1 MKKLI
6 VAVLA
11 LGLASVTQAQQWPTK
26 AVRFIN
32 PFPAGGGTDTFARP
46 LAAVLTKNLGH
57 QFIVE
62 NQGGAGGTIGAA
74 NAARST
80 PDGYTFLIGAV
91 HHTIAPGVYA
101 KLSYDI
107 EKDLV
112 PITLLAV
119 MPNVLVLNQAT
130 NFKTVKELEAY
141 AKANP
146 GKLNYG
152 TPGSGTSQHLA
163 AELFK
168 MNTNTFMV
176 HIPYRGLGPAMQDFL
191 AGNFEVLFDGMGA
204 SAAQIRARQDP
215 RHRPDGGAAPSAVPG
230 HPDHGRTGLSRHG
243 SVDLVCDVGRE
254 RHAATDPRQDVP
266 GDGEGVSG
274 SRSSRRH
281 GKTRPPISAA
291 RSPKS
296 SRSSCTPRSN
306 AGAASP
312 RLRASRSTTEWVN
325 RNPSPPRPGTWF
337 AC

>member
-46 LAAVLTKNLGH
+46 LSAVLTKNLGY

-101 KLSYDI
+101 KLPYDI

-130 NFKTVKELEAY
+130 KFKTVKELEIY

-204 SAAQIRARQDP
+204 SAAQIRAGRIRGIGLMAAQRHPQFPDIPTMAEQGYPGMEVSTWYAMWGVRGTPQPILDKMYQETVKAFQDP
-215 RHRPDGGAAPSAVPG
+215 IIKTAWQNAAADFGGQKPEEFAKFVHSEIERWSRVAKAAGVK
-230 HPDHGRTGLSRHG
+230 
-243 SVDLVCDVGRE
+243 VD
-254 RHAATDPRQDVP
+254 
-266 GDGEGVSG
+266 
-274 SRSSRRH
+274 
-281 GKTRPPISAA
+281 
-291 RSPKS
+291 
-296 SRSSCTPRSN
+296 N
-306 AGAASP
+306 
-312 RLRASRSTTEWVN
+312 
-325 RNPSPPRPGTWF
+325 
-337 AC
+337 

>member
-1 MKKLI
+1 MKRLL
-6 VAVLA
+6 VAILA
-11 LGLASVTQAQQWPTK
+11 LGFAAAASAQAWPTK

-101 KLSYDI
+101 KLPYDI

-112 PITLLAV
+112 PITLLAL
-119 MPNVLVLNQAT
+119 MPNVLVLNQT
-130 NFKTVKELEAY
+130 TTFKTVKELETY

-152 TPGSGTSQHLA
+152 SPGSGTSQHLA

-168 MNTNTFMV
+168 LNTGTFLV

-191 AGNFEVLFDGMGA
+191 GGNFDVLFDGMGA
-204 SAAQIRARQDP
+204 SAAQIRAGRIRGIGLMAPKRHPQFPDIPTMAEQGYPGMEVSTWYAMWGVRGTPQPILDRIYQETVKAMQDP
-215 RHRPDGGAAPSAVPG
+215 VIKTAWQNAAADMGGQKPEEFARFVHSEIERWSRVAKAAGVK
-230 HPDHGRTGLSRHG
+230 
-243 SVDLVCDVGRE
+243 VD
-254 RHAATDPRQDVP
+254 
-266 GDGEGVSG
+266 
-274 SRSSRRH
+274 
-281 GKTRPPISAA
+281 
-291 RSPKS
+291 
-296 SRSSCTPRSN
+296 N
-306 AGAASP
+306 
-312 RLRASRSTTEWVN
+312 
-325 RNPSPPRPGTWF
+325 
-337 AC
+337 

>member
-11 LGLASVTQAQQWPTK
+11 LGIASVTQAQQWPTK

-46 LAAVLTKNLGH
+46 LSAVLTRNLGH

-74 NAARST
+74 NAARAT

-101 KLSYDI
+101 KLPYDI

-119 MPNVLVLNQAT
+119 MPNVLVLNQTT
-130 NFKTVKELEAY
+130 NFKTVKELETY

-168 MNTNTFMV
+168 MNTHTFMV

-191 AGNFEVLFDGMGA
+191 AGNFDVLFDGMGA
-204 SAAQIRARQDP
+204 SAAQIRAGRIRGIGLMAAQRHPQFPDIPTMAEQGYPGMEVSTWYAMWGVRGTPQPILDRMYQETVKAMQDP
-215 RHRPDGGAAPSAVPG
+215 IVKTAWQNAAADPGGQKPEEFAKFVHSEIERWSRVAKAAGVK
-230 HPDHGRTGLSRHG
+230 
-243 SVDLVCDVGRE
+243 VD
-254 RHAATDPRQDVP
+254 
-266 GDGEGVSG
+266 
-274 SRSSRRH
+274 
-281 GKTRPPISAA
+281 
-291 RSPKS
+291 
-296 SRSSCTPRSN
+296 N
-306 AGAASP
+306 
-312 RLRASRSTTEWVN
+312 
-325 RNPSPPRPGTWF
+325 
-337 AC
+337 

>member
-46 LAAVLTKNLGH
+46 LSAVLTKNLGY

-101 KLSYDI
+101 KLPYDI

-204 SAAQIRARQDP
+204 SAAQIRAGRIRGIGLMAPQRHPQFPDIPTMAEQGYPGMEVSTWYAMWGVRGTPQPILDKMYQETVKAFQDP
-215 RHRPDGGAAPSAVPG
+215 IIKTAWQNAAADFGGQKPEEFAKFVHSEIERWSRVAKAAGVK
-230 HPDHGRTGLSRHG
+230 
-243 SVDLVCDVGRE
+243 VD
-254 RHAATDPRQDVP
+254 
-266 GDGEGVSG
+266 
-274 SRSSRRH
+274 
-281 GKTRPPISAA
+281 
-291 RSPKS
+291 
-296 SRSSCTPRSN
+296 N
-306 AGAASP
+306 
-312 RLRASRSTTEWVN
+312 
-325 RNPSPPRPGTWF
+325 
-337 AC
+337 

>member
-1 MKKLI
+1 MRKLI

-11 LGLASVTQAQQWPTK
+11 LCVSAAAQAQQWPTK

-46 LAAVLTKNLGH
+46 LAAVLTKNLGE

-119 MPNVLVLNQAT
+119 MPNVLVVNQAT

-191 AGNFEVLFDGMGA
+191 AGNFEVMFDGMGA
-204 SAAQIRARQDP
+204 SAAQIRAGRIRGIGLMAAHRHPQFPDIPTMAEQGYPGMEVSTWYAMWGVRGTPQPILDKMYHETVKALQDP
-215 RHRPDGGAAPSAVPG
+215 IIKTAWHNAAADLGGQKPEEFAKFVHSEIERWGRVAKAAGVK
-230 HPDHGRTGLSRHG
+230 
-243 SVDLVCDVGRE
+243 VD
-254 RHAATDPRQDVP
+254 
-266 GDGEGVSG
+266 
-274 SRSSRRH
+274 
-281 GKTRPPISAA
+281 
-291 RSPKS
+291 
-296 SRSSCTPRSN
+296 N
-306 AGAASP
+306 
-312 RLRASRSTTEWVN
+312 
-325 RNPSPPRPGTWF
+325 
-337 AC
+337 